1 MVESVRAK
9 KEILFIFFIT
19 VVMLYLYGGIDY
31 RAEPYKNLDL
41 RYYLQ
46 MARVSPSIAVDIP
59 RPFCFRL
66 LGPYIA
72 GLLPIDEAL
81 AFRIL
86 TYLSLLILV
95 VIFYRFLLA
104 CGLKSWTATIVVL
117 FFVMNRQL
125 FGFLSWDYFQL
136 NDVVSLILI
145 LISMEALIH
154 RNFFM
159 LSLSLVFGALT
170 REVNMILVAVA
181 LFYAFEKGF
190 DRGSVIKVVLCTIP
204 GIITFILVRYFV
216 HPSGGPDLLEVFRV
230 YRGKIFSP
238 VVILRALGNAFIPF
252 SLLPVVFFRE
262 TVEFFKPSISFLYF
276 PLSCLHLTM
285 SVSWHLHLW
294 FFIF

>member
-104 CGLKSWTATIVVL
+104 CGLHLKLTSWVTGWQWSEAELPPVQCPVRRSSCT
-117 FFVMNRQL
+117 R
-125 FGFLSWDYFQL
+125 STL
-136 NDVVSLILI
+136 NP
-145 LISMEALIH
+145 
-154 RNFFM
+154 R
-159 LSLSLVFGALT
+159 
-170 REVNMILVAVA
+170 
-181 LFYAFEKGF
+181 
-190 DRGSVIKVVLCTIP
+190 
-204 GIITFILVRYFV
+204 
-216 HPSGGPDLLEVFRV
+216 
-230 YRGKIFSP
+230 
-238 VVILRALGNAFIPF
+238 PF
-252 SLLPVVFFRE
+252 
-262 TVEFFKPSISFLYF
+262 
-276 PLSCLHLTM
+276 CC
-285 SVSWHLHLW
+285 
-294 FFIF
+294 